1 MNAQHSALADDWGTP
16 PDVIELVRTLFGGTI
31 DLDPASNEEAQ
42 KTVRAITWYCEADNS
57 LSDEPWDPGSV
68 FLNPPGGKIKNR
80 SKPGLFWE
88 RLLRHRACGL
98 LSHAVF
104 LAFSAESLQN
114 TQGKDG
120 PSLMDFPICVPKK
133 RLRFVPRSGQKAK
146 SPTHA
151 NVLVYVPGTVDRS
164 EDFQRIFSVLGA
176 VKL

>member
-16 PDVIELVRTLFGGTI
+16 PDVLELVRILFGGSI
-31 DLDPASNEEAQ
+31 DLDPASNAEAQ
-42 KTVRAITWYCEADNS
+42 KSVKARWFYTEQDDA
-57 LSDEPWDPGSV
+57 LSDEPWEEGSC

-88 RLLRHRACGL
+88 RLLKHRASGT

-104 LAFSAESLQN
+104 LAFSCESLQN
-114 TQGKDG
+114 TQGKYG
-120 PSLMDFPICVPKK
+120 PSLMDFPICVPAK
-133 RLRFVPRSGQKAK
+133 RLRFVPRSGQKAR

-151 NVLVYVPGTVDRS
+151 NVLVYVPGYLDKRD
-164 EDFQRIFSVLGA
+164 DFARIFSVLGA